1 MIELVVTGAGT
12 SLCDSILEAVDSV
25 EGDYRLRLID
35 AMDSA
40 GEARRFRGRTL
51 VIELD
56 SEAGLESADLVFD
69 LNQTYNGQAVA
80 FRPNL
85 SLLPMLRRVLAPLES
100 GDIKMLHGVVGE
112 PAVEHIGGV
121 EALASQVTQL
131 FNGRDPNPE
140 PFGGMLAFNARTLD
154 ESGEVNAL
162 RSICALR
169 HTVISLERLQTDSF
183 YTVHASLWL
192 QACSP
197 AVADIILGL
206 GTEAYTAGL
215 SVSPDSGRVA
225 RDEGIRV
232 SARRVG
238 DDWVHMMLTA
248 DLEKTIWAQEAR
260 TILVDALGNVQ

>member
-1 MIELVVTGAGT
+1 VIELVVTGAGT
-12 SLCDSILEAVDSV
+12 GLCDSILEAVDSV

-35 AMDSA
+35 ATNSA
-40 GEARRFRGRTL
+40 GEARRFQGRTL

-69 LNQTYNGQAVA
+69 LNQTYKGQAVT

-140 PFGGMLAFNARTLD
+140 PFGGILAFNARTLD

-162 RSICALR
+162 RSIDALSN
-169 HTVISLERLQTDSF
+169 TVISIERLQTDSF

-197 AVADIILGL
+197 TVTDLVLGF
-206 GTEAYTAGL
+206 GTEEYTVGL
-215 SVSPDSGRVA
+215 SVSPYSGRVA
-225 RDEGIRV
+225 HDEGIRV
-232 SARRVG
+232 NTRRVA

-248 DLEKTIWAQEAR
+248 DLEKTIWAQEAK
-260 TILVDALGNVQ
+260 TILVDALGKVS

>member
-162 RSICALR
+162 RSIGALR
-169 HTVISLERLQTDSF
+169 HTVVSLERLQTDSF

-197 AVADIILGL
+197 AVAESILGL

-215 SVSPDSGRVA
+215 SVAPDSGRVA

-248 DLEKTIWAQEAR
+248 DLEKTIWAQEAK